1 MKKMVFKLP
10 YYNVTVT
17 LLQVES
23 AEDADKV
30 MPYLRSVK
38 AESDDIQYTVDGIRR
53 GAVNGGD
60 TYRDLCNKRML
71 VLFYPMENAE
81 RKAEIYFHE
90 KRHVED
96 RVLQFHGVNDIES
109 AGLLAGFLGVKF
121 YKFAL
126 M

>member
-38 AESDDIQYTVDGIRR
+38 ADSEDIQYTLDGIRR

-60 TYRDLCNKRML
+60 TYRALDKKRML

-81 RKAEIYFHE
+81 RKAEIYSHE
-90 KRHVED
+90 KRHIED
-96 RVLQFHGVNDIES
+96 RVLQFHGINDIES

-121 YKFAL
+121 FKFAL
-126 M
+126 L